1 MSVLLRVDDFPGTK
15 PEEFW
20 KHNFDNFKRFDDV
33 IARHHINRYILGV
46 IPKYTTEKHIDWLG
60 SNPRIE
66 VAMHGIEHD
75 ERFPNE
81 FRDHDTIDDIY
92 KKLLS
97 AKEPLKRCNS
107 YNDVR
112 TYIPPH
118 NVFDK
123 KTIVA
128 LQAAGFDA
136 ILGGPGS
143 DELVR
148 EQIKQVTTMSFVYS
162 SSPHYYGRSDEMIS
176 RDRSPEFLLRDN
188 ENFSPFRGPTKILT
202 LHWTWEWNIGLL
214 HLDQFLTKI
223 APILHEEIVQL
234 D

>member
-1 MSVLLRVDDFPGTK
+1 MSVILRVDDFPGTK

-33 IARHHINRYILGV
+33 IARHKVDRYILGV
-46 IPKYTTEKHIDWLG
+46 IPKYTTETHIDWLS

-75 ERFPNE
+75 ERFSNE
-81 FRDHDTIDDIY
+81 FRDHETVDDIY

-107 YNDVR
+107 YNDVH

-118 NVFDK
+118 NVVDR
-123 KTIVA
+123 KTASA
-128 LQAAGFDA
+128 LQDAGFNA
-136 ILGGPGS
+136 VLCGPGT
-143 DELVR
+143 EQNIR
-148 EQIKQVTTMSFVYS
+148 EYINLNCDALSCVYS
-162 SSPHYYGRSDEMIS
+162 PSPHYYGRSDEMMS
-176 RDRSPEFLLRDN
+176 RDRSPEHLLRDN
-188 ENFSPFRGPTKILT
+188 TMGQFSGPTKILT
-202 LHWTWEWNIGLL
+202 LHWTWEWNIGLT

-223 APILHEEIVQL
+223 NSILH
-234 D
+234 